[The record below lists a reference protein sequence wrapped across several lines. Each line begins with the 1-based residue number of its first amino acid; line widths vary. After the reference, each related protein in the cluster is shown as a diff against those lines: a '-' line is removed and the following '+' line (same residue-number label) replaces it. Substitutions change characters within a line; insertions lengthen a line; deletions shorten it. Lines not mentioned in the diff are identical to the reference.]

1 MTRTKMR
8 GTFIGNRR
16 AHGRNWP
23 SVGSGLDE
31 GAAERLQTLVNKKSR
46 AARSKSNAARPS
58 PTGGIQGVGRP
69 PAVMKPNPIASHSE
83 KENW

>member
-1 MTRTKMR
+1 MSAFDPKRTCC
-8 GTFIGNRR
+8 TSDI
-16 AHGRNWP
+16 
-23 SVGSGLDE
+23 E
-31 GAAERLQTLVNKKSR
+31 GAAERAQTLVNKKSR

-69 PAVMKPNPIASHSE
+69 PAVMKPNTIASHSE